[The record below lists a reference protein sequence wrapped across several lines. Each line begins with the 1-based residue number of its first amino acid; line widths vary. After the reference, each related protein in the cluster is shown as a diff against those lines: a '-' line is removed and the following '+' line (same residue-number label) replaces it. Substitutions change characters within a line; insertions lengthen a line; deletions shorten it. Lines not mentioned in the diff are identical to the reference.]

1 MRRVMVGS
9 AALFSVL
16 LISGCSN
23 LPFGGGDRSDRM
35 ERSTT
40 GTRSGDYRTSP
51 GERSTTGTRSGDHR
65 TAPGSSTGIP
75 GSGPMGTTPGSNT
88 Y

>member
-9 AALFSVL
+9 AALFSLL

-51 GERSTTGTRSGDHR
+51 GT
-65 TAPGSSTGIP
+65 SSGIP
-75 GSGPMGTTPGSNT
+75 GSGPMGTTPNSRT

>member
-40 GTRSGDYRTSP
+40 GTRSDDYRASP
-51 GERSTTGTRSGDHR
+51 GDRSTTGTRSGDYR
-65 TAPGSSTGIP
+65 TSPGTSRGIP
-75 GSGPMGTTPGSNT
+75 GSGPMGTTPDSRT

>member
-1 MRRVMVGS
+1 MRRMMVGS

-40 GTRSGDYRTSP
+40 GTRSGDRTSP
-51 GERSTTGTRSGDHR
+51 GT
-65 TAPGSSTGIP
+65 SSGIP
-75 GSGPMGTTPGSNT
+75 GSGPMGTTPNSRT

>member
-23 LPFGGGDRSDRM
+23 LPFGGSDRSDRM
-35 ERSTT
+35 
-40 GTRSGDYRTSP
+40 
-51 GERSTTGTRSGDHR
+51 ERSTTGTRSGDHR

>member
-1 MRRVMVGS
+1 MRRMMVGS

-23 LPFGGGDRSDRM
+23 LPFGGGGDRSDRM

-40 GTRSGDYRTSP
+40 GTRSGD
-51 GERSTTGTRSGDHR
+51 HR
-65 TAPGSSTGIP
+65 TAPNSSTGIP
-75 GSGPMGTTPGSNT
+75 GSGPMGTTPGANK